1 MPTLPQGGSLPPIV
15 SVESMPS
22 LTWYINKD
30 TNRIQGTVDNY
41 DAVVQAVQVILNVER
56 FRWQIYSPYSGM
68 QWRGLIGEDPGYV
81 AAELQRRIRDALMMD
96 DRVTGI
102 KDFKYSIADDVLTAS
117 LTVTTVYGDVQTTTE
132 VTIA

>member
-41 DAVVQAVQVILNVER
+41 DAVVQAVQIILNVER

>member
-22 LTWYINKD
+22 LTWYINKA

-96 DRVTGI
+96 DRVTGV

-132 VTIA
+132 VNIA

>member
-96 DRVTGI
+96 DRITGI

>member
-30 TNRIQGTVDNY
+30 TNRIQGTADNY

-96 DRVTGI
+96 DRVTSI

-132 VTIA
+132 VNIA

>member
-81 AAELQRRIRDALMMD
+81 AAELQRRIREALMMD

-132 VTIA
+132 VNIA

>member
-81 AAELQRRIRDALMMD
+81 AAELQRRSRDALMMD

-132 VTIA
+132 VNIA

>member
-41 DAVVQAVQVILNVER
+41 DAVVQAVQIILNVER

-102 KDFKYSIADDVLTAS
+102 KDFKYTIADDVLTAS

-132 VTIA
+132 VNIA

>member
-15 SVESMPS
+15 SVKSMPS

-81 AAELQRRIRDALMMD
+81 ATELQRRIRDALMMD

-132 VTIA
+132 VNIA

>member
-22 LTWYINKD
+22 LTWYINKG

-41 DAVVQAVQVILNVER
+41 DAVAQAVQVILNVER

-132 VTIA
+132 VNIA

>member
-15 SVESMPS
+15 SVKSMPS

-96 DRVTGI
+96 DRITGI

-132 VTIA
+132 VNIA

>member
-41 DAVVQAVQVILNVER
+41 DAVAQAVQVILNVER

-132 VTIA
+132 VNIA

>member
-81 AAELQRRIRDALMMD
+81 AAELQRRIRDALVMD

-132 VTIA
+132 VNIA

>member
-56 FRWQIYSPYSGM
+56 FRWKIYSPYSGM

-81 AAELQRRIRDALMMD
+81 AAELQRRIRDALRMD
-96 DRVTGI
+96 DRITGI

-132 VTIA
+132 VNIA

>member
-96 DRVTGI
+96 DRITGI
-102 KDFKYSIADDVLTAS
+102 KDFKHSIADDVLTAS

-132 VTIA
+132 VNIA

>member
-1 MPTLPQGGSLPPIV
+1 MVDNADATAGVTFQQQ
-15 SVESMPS
+15 PS
-22 LTWYINKD
+22 RTWYINKD

-132 VTIA
+132 VNIA

>member
-68 QWRGLIGEDPGYV
+68 QWRGLIGEDHGYV

-96 DRVTGI
+96 DRITGI

>member
-102 KDFKYSIADDVLTAS
+102 KDFTYSIADDVLTAS

-132 VTIA
+132 VNIA

>member
-30 TNRIQGTVDNY
+30 TNRIQGTADNY
-41 DAVVQAVQVILNVER
+41 DAVVQAVQIILNVER

-132 VTIA
+132 VNIA

>member
-81 AAELQRRIRDALMMD
+81 AAEIQRRIRDALMMD

-102 KDFKYSIADDVLTAS
+102 KDFKYTIADDVLTAS

-132 VTIA
+132 VNIA

>member
-15 SVESMPS
+15 SVESLPS

-132 VTIA
+132 VNIA

>member
-41 DAVVQAVQVILNVER
+41 DTVVQAVQVILNVER

>member
-132 VTIA
+132 VNIA

>member
-102 KDFKYSIADDVLTAS
+102 KDFKYTIADDVLTAS

-132 VTIA
+132 VNIA

>member
-96 DRVTGI
+96 DRVTGV

-132 VTIA
+132 VNIA

>member
-102 KDFKYSIADDVLTAS
+102 KAFKYSIADDVLTAS

>member
-1 MPTLPQGGSLPPIV
+1 MPTLPQGGTLPPIV
-15 SVESMPS
+15 SVASLPT

-30 TNRIQGTVDNY
+30 TNRIQGTVDGYN
-41 DAVVQAVQVILNVER
+41 AVVQAIQIILNVER

-81 AAELQRRIRDALMMD
+81 GAELQRRIRDALMMD

-102 KDFKYSIADDVLTAS
+102 RDFQYTVVDDTLTAS
-117 LTVTTVYGDVQTTTE
+117 LTVLTVYGDVQTTTE
-132 VTIA
+132 VNIA

>member
-1 MPTLPQGGSLPPIV
+1 MPTLPQGGTLPPIV

-96 DRVTGI
+96 DRITGI

-132 VTIA
+132 VNIA

>member
-117 LTVTTVYGDVQTTTE
+117 LTVATVYGDVQTTTE
-132 VTIA
+132 VNIA

>member
-68 QWRGLIGEDPGYV
+68 QWRGLIGEDPCYV

-132 VTIA
+132 VNIA

>member
-41 DAVVQAVQVILNVER
+41 DAVVQAVQIILNVER

-132 VTIA
+132 VNIA

>member
-1 MPTLPQGGSLPPIV
+1 MPTLPRGGSLPPIV

-132 VTIA
+132 VNIA

>member
-15 SVESMPS
+15 SVKSMPS

-132 VTIA
+132 VNIA

>member
-81 AAELQRRIRDALMMD
+81 AAELQRRIRDALRMD
-96 DRVTGI
+96 DRITGI

-132 VTIA
+132 VNIA

>member
-96 DRVTGI
+96 DRITGI

-132 VTIA
+132 VNIA